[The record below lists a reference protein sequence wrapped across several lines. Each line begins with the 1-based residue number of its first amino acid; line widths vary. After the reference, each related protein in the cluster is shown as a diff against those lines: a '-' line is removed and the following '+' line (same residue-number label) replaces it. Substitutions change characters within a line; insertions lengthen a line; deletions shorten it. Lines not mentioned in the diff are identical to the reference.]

1 MRRHKLILPTDPD
14 TERLAALAIAVRRR
28 REELNLRQRELA
40 DLAGVAFGTV
50 QALERAKSGVG
61 IGKIL
66 DILAVLGFDLRVDVG
81 TGGIRADEF

>member
-1 MRRHKLILPTDPD
+1 MRRHKLILPTDSD
-14 TERLAALAIAVRRR
+14 TERLSALAIAVRRR

-66 DILAVLGFDLRVDVG
+66 DILTVLGFDLRVEVG
-81 TGGIRADEF
+81 TGGIRTNET